1 MTSPNDAPMPDN
13 QPTNDGQP
21 TTPMTPAPATTMPIP
36 KNPESTNCIERR
48 YTLSVQQL
56 FQAIH
61 DQLTTGATFTMD
73 DEDARTG
80 TVRFHAFD
88 GAQCT
93 VTVTAEGALGS
104 VIRLSATNDDGNKR
118 SQEFFVKLDQRLGVT
133 QTIDPSGGN
142 TSIYA
147 PVMPKKPTSKL
158 AVWGIIIGALFAF
171 LAFTSDSGPS
181 WFFGFI
187 AALLSGMSLYATRTN
202 GPKQG
207 RILSYVGL
215 GLISIGLV
223 VGGIKAIVSNAQDK
237 ADQMPEC
244 TSYTWTDSELAKMLP
259 EPESKQGEVTQDSSD
274 HFSIEICDTSV
285 EQFNTYVADVKAAGF
300 NVDYSK
306 SDDSFHADNKEGYS
320 VSIDYEFLDKNDVM
334 EISISAPQ
342 NNTDTSTS
350 TDEDT
355 SDSDTAKSDEPSD
368 TEDTTSL
375 SDDKQSGSSSESEQP
390 AQTEQPSTTA
400 DDDFKATMDSY
411 EAFFDEWIEF
421 MTTYNAEGNP
431 LSMLADYTQMMAQ
444 YTETMSK
451 MDAIDETTLT
461 PEQQQYFLEVQ
472 GRINEK
478 ILSANLQ
485 QQY

>member
-1 MTSPNDAPMPDN
+1 MTSPNDAPMANN
-13 QPTNDGQP
+13 QPVNDDQP
-21 TTPMTPAPATTMPIP
+21 TTPMAPASPATMQIP
-36 KNPESTNCIERR
+36 HNTESTNFIERR

-56 FQAIH
+56 FQTIH
-61 DQLTTGATFTMD
+61 DQLTTGATFTLD
-73 DEDARTG
+73 EEDARTG
-80 TVRFHAFD
+80 MVRFHAFD

-104 VIRLSATNDDGNKR
+104 VIRLSATNDDSNKR
-118 SQEFFVKLDQRLGVT
+118 SKEFFVMLDRRLGVT
-133 QTIDPSGGN
+133 QTIDPAGGDA
-142 TSIYA
+142 SIYA
-147 PVMPKKPTSKL
+147 PIPPKKPTSKL

-181 WFFGFI
+181 WFLGFI

-215 GLISIGLV
+215 GLIVVGLV
-223 VGGIKAIVSNAQDK
+223 VGGIKAIVSDMHDK

-259 EPESKQGEVTQDSSD
+259 EPQSKQGEVTLDSSEQ
-274 HFSIEICDTSV
+274 FNIEICNTSV
-285 EQFNTYVADVKAAGF
+285 EQFNTYIADVKAAGF
-300 NVDYSK
+300 DIDYSK
-306 SDDSFHADNKEGYS
+306 SDDSFRANNKEGYS
-320 VSIDYEFLDKNDVM
+320 VSIDYEFLDSNDVM
-334 EISISAPQ
+334 EINISAPQ
-342 NNTDTSTS
+342 KNTDTST

-355 SDSDTAKSDEPSD
+355 SDSDTTKSDEPSD
-368 TEDTTSL
+368 TEGETSL
-375 SDDKQSGSSSESEQP
+375 SDGKKSDSSSGSKQP
-390 AQTEQPSTTA
+390 AQTEQPSATA
-400 DDDFKATMDSY
+400 NDDFKATMDSY

-451 MDAIDETTLT
+451 MDDIDETTLT

-478 ILSANLQ
+478 LLSANLQ

>member
-1 MTSPNDAPMPDN
+1 MTSPNDAPMANN
-13 QPTNDGQP
+13 QPVNDDQP
-21 TTPMTPAPATTMPIP
+21 TTPMAPASPATMQIP
-36 KNPESTNCIERR
+36 HNTESTNFIERR

-61 DQLTTGATFTMD
+61 DQLTTGATFTLD
-73 DEDARTG
+73 EEDARTG
-80 TVRFHAFD
+80 MVRFHAFD

-104 VIRLSATNDDGNKR
+104 VIRLSATNDDSNKR
-118 SQEFFVKLDQRLGVT
+118 SKEFFVMLDRRLGVT
-133 QTIDPSGGN
+133 QTIDPAGGDA
-142 TSIYA
+142 SIYA
-147 PVMPKKPTSKL
+147 PIPPKKPTSKL

-181 WFFGFI
+181 WFLGFI

-215 GLISIGLV
+215 GLIVVGLA
-223 VGGIKAIVSNAQDK
+223 VGGIKAIVSDMHDK

-259 EPESKQGEVTQDSSD
+259 EPQSKQGEVTLDSSEQ
-274 HFSIEICDTSV
+274 FNIEICNTSV
-285 EQFNTYVADVKAAGF
+285 EQFNTYIADVKAAGF
-300 NVDYSK
+300 DIDYSK
-306 SDDSFHADNKEGYS
+306 SDDSFRANNKEGYS
-320 VSIDYEFLDKNDVM
+320 VSIDYEFLDSNDVM
-334 EISISAPQ
+334 EINISAPQ
-342 NNTDTSTS
+342 KNTDTST

-355 SDSDTAKSDEPSD
+355 SDSDTTKSAEPSD
-368 TEDTTSL
+368 TEDATSL
-375 SDDKQSGSSSESEQP
+375 SDGKKSGSSSGSKQP
-390 AQTEQPSTTA
+390 AQTEQPSATA
-400 DDDFKATMDSY
+400 NDDFKATMDSY

-451 MDAIDETTLT
+451 MDDIDETTLT

-478 ILSANLQ
+478 LLSANLQ

>member
-1 MTSPNDAPMPDN
+1 M
-13 QPTNDGQP
+13 
-21 TTPMTPAPATTMPIP
+21 
-36 KNPESTNCIERR
+36 
-48 YTLSVQQL
+48 
-56 FQAIH
+56 
-61 DQLTTGATFTMD
+61 
-73 DEDARTG
+73 
-80 TVRFHAFD
+80 
-88 GAQCT
+88 
-93 VTVTAEGALGS
+93 
-104 VIRLSATNDDGNKR
+104 
-118 SQEFFVKLDQRLGVT
+118 
-133 QTIDPSGGN
+133 
-142 TSIYA
+142 
-147 PVMPKKPTSKL
+147 
-158 AVWGIIIGALFAF
+158 WGIIIGALFAF

-181 WFFGFI
+181 WFLGFI

-215 GLISIGLV
+215 GLIVVGLV
-223 VGGIKAIVSNAQDK
+223 VGGIKTIVSDMHDK

-259 EPESKQGEVTQDSSD
+259 EPQSKQGEVTLDSSEQ
-274 HFSIEICDTSV
+274 FNIEICNTSV

-300 NVDYSK
+300 DIDYSK
-306 SDDSFHADNKEGYS
+306 SDDSFRANNKEGYS
-320 VSIDYEFLDKNDVM
+320 VSIDYEFLDSNDVM
-334 EISISAPQ
+334 EINISAPQ
-342 NNTDTSTS
+342 KNTDTST

-355 SDSDTAKSDEPSD
+355 SDSDTTKSDEPSD
-368 TEDTTSL
+368 TEGATSL
-375 SDDKQSGSSSESEQP
+375 SDGKKSGSSSGSEQP
-390 AQTEQPSTTA
+390 AQTERPSTTA
-400 DDDFKATMDSY
+400 NDDFKATMDSY

-451 MDAIDETTLT
+451 MDDIDETTLT

-478 ILSANLQ
+478 LLSANLQ

>member
-1 MTSPNDAPMPDN
+1 MTSPNDVPMPN
-13 QPTNDGQP
+13 NRPANDDQP
-21 TTPMTPAPATTMPIP
+21 TTPIAPVPPATMQIP
-36 KNPESTNCIERR
+36 HNTESTNFIERR

-56 FQAIH
+56 FQTIH
-61 DQLTTGATFTMD
+61 DQLTTGATFTLD
-73 DEDARTG
+73 EEDARTG
-80 TVRFHAFD
+80 MVRFHAFD

-104 VIRLSATNDDGNKR
+104 VIRLSATNDDSNKR
-118 SQEFFVKLDQRLGVT
+118 AKEFFVMLDRRLGVT
-133 QTIDPSGGN
+133 QTIDPAGGDA
-142 TSIYA
+142 SIYA
-147 PVMPKKPTSKL
+147 PIPPKKPTSKL

-181 WFFGFI
+181 WFLGFI

-215 GLISIGLV
+215 GLIVVGLV
-223 VGGIKAIVSNAQDK
+223 VGGIKTIVSDMHDK

-259 EPESKQGEVTQDSSD
+259 EPQSKQGEVTLDSSEQ
-274 HFSIEICDTSV
+274 FNIEICNTSV

-300 NVDYSK
+300 DIDYSK
-306 SDDSFHADNKEGYS
+306 SDDSFRANNKEGYS
-320 VSIDYEFLDKNDVM
+320 VSIDYEFLDSNDVM
-334 EISISAPQ
+334 EINISAPQ
-342 NNTDTSTS
+342 KNTDTST

-355 SDSDTAKSDEPSD
+355 SDSDTTKSDEPSD
-368 TEDTTSL
+368 TEGATSL
-375 SDDKQSGSSSESEQP
+375 SDGKKSGSSSGSKQP
-390 AQTEQPSTTA
+390 AQTEQPSATA
-400 DDDFKATMDSY
+400 NDDFKATMDSY

-421 MTTYNAEGNP
+421 MTTYNAEGKP

-451 MDAIDETTLT
+451 MDDIDETTLT

-478 ILSANLQ
+478 LLSANLQ

>member
-1 MTSPNDAPMPDN
+1 MTSPNDAPMANN
-13 QPTNDGQP
+13 QPVNDDQP
-21 TTPMTPAPATTMPIP
+21 TTPMAPASPATMQIP
-36 KNPESTNCIERR
+36 HNTESTNFIERR

-56 FQAIH
+56 FQTIH
-61 DQLTTGATFTMD
+61 DQLTTGATFTLD
-73 DEDARTG
+73 EEDARTG
-80 TVRFHAFD
+80 MVRFHAFD

-93 VTVTAEGALGS
+93 MTVTAEGALGS
-104 VIRLSATNDDGNKR
+104 VIRLSATNDDSNKR
-118 SQEFFVKLDQRLGVT
+118 SKEFFVMLDRRLGVT
-133 QTIDPSGGN
+133 QTIDPAGGDA
-142 TSIYA
+142 SIYA
-147 PVMPKKPTSKL
+147 PIPPKKPTSKL

-181 WFFGFI
+181 WFLGFI

-215 GLISIGLV
+215 GLIVVGLV
-223 VGGIKAIVSNAQDK
+223 VGGIKAIVSDMHDK

-259 EPESKQGEVTQDSSD
+259 EPQSKQGEVTLDSSEQ
-274 HFSIEICDTSV
+274 FNIEICNTSV
-285 EQFNTYVADVKAAGF
+285 EQFNTYIADVKAAGF
-300 NVDYSK
+300 DIDYSK
-306 SDDSFHADNKEGYS
+306 SDDSFRANNKEGYS
-320 VSIDYEFLDKNDVM
+320 VSIDYEFLDSNDVM
-334 EISISAPQ
+334 EINISAPQ
-342 NNTDTSTS
+342 KNTDTST

-355 SDSDTAKSDEPSD
+355 SDSDTTKSDEPSD
-368 TEDTTSL
+368 TEGATSL
-375 SDDKQSGSSSESEQP
+375 SDGKKSDSSSGSKQP
-390 AQTEQPSTTA
+390 AQTEQPSATA
-400 DDDFKATMDSY
+400 NDDFKATMDSY

-451 MDAIDETTLT
+451 MDDIDETTLT

-478 ILSANLQ
+478 LLSANLQ

>member
-1 MTSPNDAPMPDN
+1 MTSPNDAPMANN
-13 QPTNDGQP
+13 QPVNDDQP
-21 TTPMTPAPATTMPIP
+21 TTPMAPASPATMQIP
-36 KNPESTNCIERR
+36 HNTESTNFIERR

-56 FQAIH
+56 FQTIH
-61 DQLTTGATFTMD
+61 DQLTTGATFTLD
-73 DEDARTG
+73 EEDARTG
-80 TVRFHAFD
+80 MVRFHAFD

-104 VIRLSATNDDGNKR
+104 VIRLSATNDDSNKR
-118 SQEFFVKLDQRLGVT
+118 SKEFFVMLDRRLGVT
-133 QTIDPSGGN
+133 QTIDPAGGDA
-142 TSIYA
+142 SIYA
-147 PVMPKKPTSKL
+147 PIPPKKPTSKL

-181 WFFGFI
+181 WFLGFI

-215 GLISIGLV
+215 GLIVVGLV
-223 VGGIKAIVSNAQDK
+223 VGGIKAIVSDMHDK

-259 EPESKQGEVTQDSSD
+259 EPQSKQGEVTLDSSEQ
-274 HFSIEICDTSV
+274 FNIEICNTSV
-285 EQFNTYVADVKAAGF
+285 EQFNTYIADVKAAGF
-300 NVDYSK
+300 DIDYSK
-306 SDDSFHADNKEGYS
+306 SDDSFRANNKEGYS
-320 VSIDYEFLDKNDVM
+320 VSIDYEFLDSNDVM
-334 EISISAPQ
+334 EINISAPQ
-342 NNTDTSTS
+342 KNTDTST

-355 SDSDTAKSDEPSD
+355 SDSDTTKSDEPSD
-368 TEDTTSL
+368 TEGATSL
-375 SDDKQSGSSSESEQP
+375 SDGKKSDSSSGSKQP
-390 AQTEQPSTTA
+390 AQTEQPSATA
-400 DDDFKATMDSY
+400 NDDFKATMDSY

-451 MDAIDETTLT
+451 MDDIDETTLT

-478 ILSANLQ
+478 LLSANLQ